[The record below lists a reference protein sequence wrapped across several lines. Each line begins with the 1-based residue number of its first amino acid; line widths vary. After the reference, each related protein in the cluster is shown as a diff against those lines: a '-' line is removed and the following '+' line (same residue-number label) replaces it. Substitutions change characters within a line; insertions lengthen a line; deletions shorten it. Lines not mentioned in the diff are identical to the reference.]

1 MNEPDAMSSEAEWA
15 ELCET
20 LMRGMVHAFNNRIAA
35 MSASIQ
41 LVAMGDDDVTPDEV
55 LPAELAQFEQTT
67 AHLRAL
73 CAEKRPAEAFEIIP
87 VIREAI
93 ALHGYHPRLRDI
105 RCEMPQTPDLV
116 PVRMPRWAL
125 SRLLLVL
132 IGHAKRASQGAGR
145 DSFVL
150 QLSGDDRFLDVRLQA
165 DDEESLSAQSL
176 AALCGATIERANGE
190 TLLRLPSLLEVRRIE
205 RAARDAAHS

>member
-1 MNEPDAMSSEAEWA
+1 MNEPDTMSPADEWA
-15 ELCET
+15 ELCEA

-35 MSASIQ
+35 MNASVE
-41 LVAMGDDDVTPDEV
+41 LLAMEDDEITPEEL
-55 LPAELAQFEQTT
+55 LPAELAQLEQTT
-67 AHLRAL
+67 GHLRAL
-73 CAEKRPAEAFEIIP
+73 CAEKRPAEAFEIVP
-87 VIREAI
+87 VIQEAI

-132 IGHAKRASQGAGR
+132 IGHAKHASQGAGR

-165 DDEESLSAQSL
+165 DEEESPSAQHL
-176 AALCGATIERANGE
+176 AALCGATVERTNGE
-190 TLLRLPSLLEVRRIE
+190 TMLRLPSLLEVRRME